1 MFHHFFRRHPL
12 GAPLSPGVTAEKM
25 VNFVSDYENKR
36 STEMVKMSWLQV
48 SYGYTL
54 KIENYGGV
62 IDLVVDFLRGLEALS
77 SSKINIELEHWQV
90 LVTSGT

>member
-1 MFHHFFRRHPL
+1 VLFR
-12 GAPLSPGVTAEKM
+12 
-25 VNFVSDYENKR
+25 
-36 STEMVKMSWLQV
+36 LQV

-90 LVTSGT
+90 LVISGT